1 MAKDP
6 RIIKIK
12 KEQKVKIKLSGVEVE
27 PEFSKNVVEF
37 QGKVKLTNDY

>member
-12 KEQKVKIKLSGVEVE
+12 KGQKVKIKLSGIEIE
-27 PEFSKNVVEF
+27 PKFNKNVVEF
-37 QGKVKLTNDY
+37 QGTVKLTNDY